1 MNTNATLLRLG
12 ALAILLA
19 ALYFAFFKP
28 EAAAPVKQRADPNY
42 FAFVRSM
49 EGTRPDG
56 ELRQDGADQLVVDAE
71 LGRLFDYYLAGLG
84 EKDLNAIKAEIERE
98 LERRLKPGAAATA
111 KRLLDNYLKY
121 KGALAVLERGLPATN
136 DLAKGARQ
144 RLAAMQQLRHSYFS
158 AQEID
163 GLFGASD
170 AYDSDAIAR
179 LEINSDAT
187 LTAEQRKARLAALDA
202 RMPAALRAERDAP
215 SQVLRLE
222 DSVRQLRAQGGGDN
236 EVYRLR
242 AAAFS
247 PEAAARLA
255 EVDREEADWQRRIGA
270 YQAQRKDLLGGS
282 GTGAPN
288 AQTEAQ
294 LQQLRDANFSAEE
307 QRRLGAYE

>member
-28 EAAAPVKQRADPNY
+28 EAPTPVKPRAEPNY

-56 ELRQDGADQLVVDAE
+56 ELHQNGADQLVVDAE
-71 LGRLFDYYLAGLG
+71 LGHLFDYYLAGLG
-84 EKDLNAIKAEIERE
+84 EKDLNAIKTEIERE
-98 LERRLKPGAAATA
+98 LERRLKPAPAATA

-121 KGALAVLERGLPATN
+121 KGALAVLERGLPASR
-136 DLAKGARQ
+136 DMAQGARQ

-158 AQEID
+158 EQEIG

-170 AYDSDAIAR
+170 AYDNDAIAR
-179 LEINSDAT
+179 LEISSDTT
-187 LTAEQRKARLAALDA
+187 LTAEQRKAKLAALDA
-202 RMPAALRAERDAP
+202 RMPAAQRAERDAP

-222 DSVRQLRAQGGGDN
+222 ESVRELRARGGGDN
-236 EVYRLR
+236 EAYRLR
-242 AAAFS
+242 AAVFS

-255 EVDREEADWQRRIGA
+255 ELDREEADWQRRIDA
-270 YQAQRKDLLGGS
+270 YQTQRKELLGAS
-282 GTGAPN
+282 AGTQAEL
-288 AQTEAQ
+288 QQRQ
-294 LQQLRDANFSAEE
+294 LQQLRDANFNAEE

>member
-1 MNTNATLLRLG
+1 M
-12 ALAILLA
+12 
-19 ALYFAFFKP
+19 
-28 EAAAPVKQRADPNY
+28 
-42 FAFVRSM
+42 
-49 EGTRPDG
+49 
-56 ELRQDGADQLVVDAE
+56 
-71 LGRLFDYYLAGLG
+71 
-84 EKDLNAIKAEIERE
+84 
-98 LERRLKPGAAATA
+98 
-111 KRLLDNYLKY
+111 
-121 KGALAVLERGLPATN
+121 LERGLPATN

-158 AQEID
+158 VQEID
-163 GLFGASD
+163 GLFGAGD
-170 AYDSDAIAR
+170 AYDNDAIAR

-270 YQAQRKDLLGGS
+270 YQAQRKDLLGG
-282 GTGAPN
+282 GAPN
-288 AQTEAQ
+288 ERTEAQ